1 MAGVTKPK
9 VGRVAPLDLVEAALN
24 GRIRIPRF
32 QRSYRWEAI
41 DSERLFDSILRGYPI
56 GNLLMWRKPAPA
68 AEITLGELR
77 FDAPERSDAL
87 WVVDGQ
93 QRLTTLIG
101 ALTASEDTVDRRFRI
116 FYDLREKDARKR
128 FLSAPHSQNVR
139 EHWLPVW
146 VAGDNRRLIAWQ
158 RERPWLSEGEYDLCD
173 SVATAIRTY
182 EIPMYEI
189 EGDDEQA
196 LREIFDRMNTFGKTL
211 KRAEIFQALHSAP
224 LDVQPSDLDALRD
237 RAAALDFGD
246 FSPQMLMQSVMATRG
261 GQVDRDFRQEFKDD
275 EDRQQ
280 AFARTEKALRLVVDW
295 LRNEAGIPHLRLLP
309 YALYVPVLTRYTA
322 LFGHPTGRGSELLR
336 RWVWRGAAVGAAPQG
351 NTVALRRNA
360 SAVHDD
366 PVASATRML
375 GLLPIG
381 GELWKPDLTQ
391 TALNRT
397 QAKINVLGLLSAH
410 PVLLTP
416 ATDSDGNHY
425 PAGTRLGD
433 SRLLVDMLNSGN
445 SPLQQLVSG
454 RTMAAKVLHPADKT
468 GVGFFSE
475 WWDPAV
481 LRSHCMDERCVELLE
496 MPTSES
502 IDEFLARRADIMTRV
517 ISDHVQRMALFG
529 FSDGP
534 AAETLFDEDLWGDST
549 DAA

>member
-9 VGRVAPLDLVEAALN
+9 VGRVAPLELVEAALS

-32 QRSYRWEAI
+32 QRSYRWEAS

-101 ALTASEDTVDRRFRI
+101 ALTASENTVDRRFRI
-116 FYDLREKDARKR
+116 FYDLREKDTRKR

-139 EHWLPVW
+139 DHWLPVW

-158 RERPWLSEGEYDLCD
+158 RERPWLTEEEYDLCD

-182 EIPMYEI
+182 EIPLYEI

-224 LDVQPSDLDALRD
+224 LDVQPSDLDALRE
-237 RAAALDFGD
+237 RAGALDFGD
-246 FSPQMLMQSVMATRG
+246 FTPQMLMQSVMATRG
-261 GQVDRDFRQEFKDD
+261 GQVDRDFRQEFQDD
-275 EDRQQ
+275 VDRQQ
-280 AFARTEKALRLVVDW
+280 AFTRTEKALRLVVDW
-295 LRNEAGIPHLRLLP
+295 LRSEAGIPHLRLLP
-309 YALYVPVLTRYTA
+309 YALYVPVLTRYAA
-322 LFGHPTGRGSELLR
+322 LFGRPTGRGSELLR

-366 PVASATRML
+366 PVASATRIL

-410 PVLLTP
+410 PVLLTQ
-416 ATDSDGNHY
+416 AVDSDENHY
-425 PAGTRLGD
+425 PAGTRLDD

-445 SPLQQLVSG
+445 SPLQSLVPG
-454 RTMAAKVLHPADKT
+454 RTMAGKVLHPANKPGLD
-468 GVGFFSE
+468 FFPE

-481 LRSHCMDERCVELLE
+481 LRSHCMDERCVELLNQFD
-496 MPTSES
+496 TASH
-502 IDEFLARRADIMTRV
+502 DEFLTRRARIMTTV

-534 AAETLFDEDLWGDST
+534 DAEALFDETLWGDGT

>member
-1 MAGVTKPK
+1 MTKPK

-158 RERPWLSEGEYDLCD
+158 RERPWLSEEEYDLCD

-454 RTMAAKVLHPADKT
+454 RTMAAKVLHPADRT

-496 MPTSES
+496 MPTSEG

>member
-9 VGRVAPLDLVEAALN
+9 VGRVAPLELVEWALS

-32 QRSYRWEAI
+32 QRSYRWEAS

-116 FYDLREKDARKR
+116 FYDLREKDARRR
-128 FLSAPHSQNVR
+128 FLSAPHSRTVR
-139 EHWLPVW
+139 DHWLPVW
-146 VAGDNRRLIAWQ
+146 VAGDNRRLISWQ
-158 RERPWLSEGEYDLCD
+158 RERPWLTEEEYGLCD

-211 KRAEIFQALHSAP
+211 KKAEIFQALHSAP

-237 RAAALDFGD
+237 RVGALDFGD
-246 FSPQMLMQSVMATRG
+246 FTPQLLMQSVMATRG
-261 GQVDRDFRQEFKDD
+261 GQVDRDFRHEFKDD
-275 EDRQQ
+275 KDRQQ

-295 LRNEAGIPHLRLLP
+295 LRDEAGIPHLRLLP

-322 LFGHPTGRGSELLR
+322 LFGYPAGRGSELLR

-360 SAVHDD
+360 GAVHDD

-381 GELWKPDLTQ
+381 GELWKPNLTQ

-397 QAKINVLGLLSAH
+397 QAKINVLGLLSAR
-410 PVLLTP
+410 PVLLAP

-425 PAGTRLGD
+425 PTGTLLGD
-433 SRLLVDMLNSGN
+433 SRLLVDMLNNGN
-445 SPLQQLVSG
+445 SPLQSLVSG
-454 RTMAAKVLHPADKT
+454 RTMAAKVLHPANRTDF
-468 GVGFFSE
+468 GHLWQWS
-475 WWDPAV
+475 DPAV
-481 LRSHCMDERCVELLE
+481 LRSHCMDERCLDLLNAY
-496 MPTSES
+496 TDES
-502 IDEFLARRADIMTRV
+502 TVDFLDRRARIMTTV

-534 AAETLFDEDLWGDST
+534 EAEALFDENLWGDGT

>member
-534 AAETLFDEDLWGDST
+534 AAEALFDEDLWGDST

>member
-9 VGRVAPLDLVEAALN
+9 VGRIEPLELVEAALS

-32 QRSYRWEAI
+32 QRSYRWEAS

-101 ALTASEDTVDRRFRI
+101 ALTASEHTVDRRFRI
-116 FYDLREKDARKR
+116 FYDLREKDTRKR
-128 FLSAPHSQNVR
+128 FLSAPHSRTVR
-139 EHWLPVW
+139 DHWLPVW
-146 VAGDNRRLIAWQ
+146 VAGDNKRLIAWQ
-158 RERPWLSEGEYDLCD
+158 RERPWLTEEEYDLCD

-182 EIPMYEI
+182 EIPVYEI

-196 LREIFDRMNTFGKTL
+196 LREIFDRMNTFGKAL

-224 LDVQPSDLDALRD
+224 LDVQPSDLDALRE
-237 RAAALDFGD
+237 RVGALDFGE
-246 FSPQMLMQSVMATRG
+246 FSPQLLMQSVMATRG

-295 LRNEAGIPHLRLLP
+295 LRDEAGIPHLRLLP
-309 YALYVPVLTRYTA
+309 YALYVPVLTRFAA
-322 LFGHPTGRGSELLR
+322 LFGRPTGRGSELLR
-336 RWVWRGAAVGAAPQG
+336 RWIWRGAAVGAAPQG

-360 SAVHDD
+360 GAVHDD
-366 PVASATRML
+366 PVASATRVL

-391 TALNRT
+391 TPLNRT
-397 QAKINVLGLLSAH
+397 QTKINVLGLLSAH

-425 PAGTRLGD
+425 PAGTRLDD
-433 SRLLVDMLNSGN
+433 SRLLTDMLNSGI
-445 SPLQQLVSG
+445 SPLQPLVSG
-454 RTMAAKVLHPADKT
+454 RSMAAKVLHPAHKT
-468 GVGFFSE
+468 GSDLLSE
-475 WWDPAV
+475 QWDPAA
-481 LRSHCMDERCVELLE
+481 LRSHCMDERCVELLRLN
-496 MPTSES
+496 TARS
-502 IDEFLARRADIMTRV
+502 IEEFLARRADIMTRV

-534 AAETLFDEDLWGDST
+534 ETETLFDESIWGDDT

>member
-9 VGRVAPLDLVEAALN
+9 VGRVAPPDLVEWARS

-32 QRSYRWEAI
+32 QRSYRWDAT

-68 AEITLGELR
+68 ADITLGELR

-101 ALTASEDTVDRRFRI
+101 ALTATEDTVDRRFRI
-116 FYDLREKDARKR
+116 FYDLREKDARRR
-128 FLSAPHSQNVR
+128 FLSAPQSQKVR
-139 EHWLPVW
+139 DHWLPVW
-146 VAGDNRRLIAWQ
+146 VAGDNRSLLAWQ
-158 RERPWLSEGEYDLCD
+158 RERPWLTGEEFDLCD

-211 KRAEIFQALHSAP
+211 KKAEIFQALHSTP
-224 LDVQPSDLDALRD
+224 LDVQPSDLDALRE
-237 RAAALDFGD
+237 RVAALDFGD
-246 FSPQMLMQSVMATRG
+246 FSPQLLMQSVMATRG
-261 GQVDRDFRQEFKDD
+261 GKVDRDFRQEFKND

-280 AFARTEKALRLVVDW
+280 AFARTEKALRLVIDW
-295 LRNEAGIPHLRLLP
+295 LRGEAGIPHLRLLP
-309 YALYVPVLTRYTA
+309 YALYVPVLSRFAA
-322 LFGHPTGRGSELLR
+322 LFGRPAGRGSELLR

-366 PVASATRML
+366 PVDSATRML

-381 GELWKPDLTQ
+381 GELWTPDLTQ

-397 QAKINVLGLLSAH
+397 QAKLNVLGLLSVH
-410 PVLLTP
+410 PVLLAP

-425 PAGTRLGD
+425 PSGTRLD
-433 SRLLVDMLNSGN
+433 ESRLLADMLDSGR
-445 SPLQQLVSG
+445 SPLQSLVSG
-454 RTMAAKVLHPADKT
+454 PSMAGKALHPANKAGPGLFYD
-468 GVGFFSE
+468 
-475 WWDPAV
+475 WPDPAA
-481 LRSHCMDERCVELLE
+481 LRSHCMDDRCLELLHLLD
-496 MPTSES
+496 SEGT
-502 IDEFLARRADIMTRV
+502 DAFLARRGKIMTAV

-534 AAETLFDEDLWGDST
+534 EAEALFDTNVWGDTT

>member
-9 VGRVAPLDLVEAALN
+9 VGRVAPLELVEAALN

-77 FDAPERSDAL
+77 FNAPERSDAL

-139 EHWLPVW
+139 DHWLPVW

-158 RERPWLSEGEYDLCD
+158 RERPWLSEEEYDLCD

-246 FSPQMLMQSVMATRG
+246 FSPQILMQSVMATRG

-295 LRNEAGIPHLRLLP
+295 LRDEAGIPHLRLLP
-309 YALYVPVLTRYTA
+309 YALYVPVLTRYA
-322 LFGHPTGRGSELLR
+322 DLFGHPTGRGSELLR

-375 GLLPIG
+375 DLLPVG

-410 PVLLTP
+410 PVLLTQ
-416 ATDSDGNHY
+416 ATDADGNHY
-425 PAGTRLGD
+425 PAGTRLDD

-445 SPLQQLVSG
+445 SPLQPLVPG
-454 RTMAAKVLHPADKT
+454 RTMAAKVLHPADRT
-468 GVGFFSE
+468 GFGFFSE

-481 LRSHCMDERCVELLE
+481 LRSHCMDERCVDLLNAY
-496 MPTSES
+496 TDES
-502 IDEFLARRADIMTRV
+502 TDEFLARRADIMTKV
-517 ISDHVQRMALFG
+517 ISEHVQRMALFG

-534 AAETLFDEDLWGDST
+534 EAEALFDDNIWGDST

>member
-9 VGRVAPLDLVEAALN
+9 VGRVDPLTLVEWAQS

-32 QRSYRWEAI
+32 QRSYRWEAS

-56 GNLLMWRKPAPA
+56 GNLLMWRKPAAA

-101 ALTASEDTVDRRFRI
+101 ALTASEETVDRRFRI
-116 FYDLREKDARKR
+116 FYDLREKDQHKR
-128 FLSAPHSQNVR
+128 FLSAPHSQPPR
-139 EHWLPVW
+139 DHWLPVW
-146 VAGDNRRLIAWQ
+146 VASDNRRLIAWQ
-158 RERPWLSEGEYDLCD
+158 RERPWLTDEEYDLCD
-173 SVATAIRTY
+173 AVATAIRTY

-224 LDVQPSDLDALRD
+224 LDVQPSDLDALRE
-237 RAAALDFGD
+237 RVAALDFGD
-246 FSPQMLMQSVMATRG
+246 FSPQILMQSVMAVRG
-261 GQVDRDFRQEFKDD
+261 GKVDRDFRQEFEND
-275 EDRQQ
+275 EDRHQ
-280 AFARTEKALRLVVDW
+280 AFAQTEKALRLVVDF
-295 LRNEAGIPHLRLLP
+295 LRNDAGIPHLRLLP
-309 YALYVPVLTRYTA
+309 YALYIPVLTRFTA
-322 LFGHPTGRGSELLR
+322 LFQRPEGRGAELLR
-336 RWVWRGAAVGAAPQG
+336 RWIWRGAVVGAAPQG

-360 SAVHDD
+360 SAVDHD

-375 GLLPIG
+375 KLLPVG

-391 TALNRT
+391 TALNRA

-410 PVLLTP
+410 PVLLEG
-416 ATDSDGNHY
+416 ATDSDGNYY
-425 PAGTRLGD
+425 PVGTRLDD
-433 SRLLVDMLNSGN
+433 SRLLTNMLDRGG
-445 SPLQQLVSG
+445 SPLLSILPHD
-454 RTMAAKVLHPADKT
+454 RTMAGKLLHPSSQIDFWRLFEEK
-468 GVGFFSE
+468 
-475 WWDPAV
+475 WDHSV

-496 MPTSES
+496 SA
-502 IDEFLARRADIMTRV
+502 DYDAFLGRRAQIATV
-517 ISDHVQRMALFG
+517 TISEHVQRMALFG
-529 FSDGP
+529 FADGP
-534 AAETLFDEDLWGDST
+534 EAEMLFSGEDLWGDST

>member
-9 VGRVAPLDLVEAALN
+9 VGRVAPLDLVEWAKS

-32 QRSYRWEAI
+32 QRSYRWEAS

-101 ALTASEDTVDRRFRI
+101 ALTASEQTVDRRFRI

-128 FLSAPHSQNVR
+128 FLSAPHSQKVR
-139 EHWLPVW
+139 DHWLPVW

-158 RERPWLSEGEYDLCD
+158 RQRSWLTSEEYDLCD

-211 KRAEIFQALHSAP
+211 KKAEIFQALHSTP
-224 LDVQPSDLDALRD
+224 LDVQPSDLDALRE
-237 RAAALDFGD
+237 RVAALDFGD
-246 FSPQMLMQSVMATRG
+246 FSPQLLMQSVMATRG
-261 GQVDRDFRQEFKDD
+261 GKVDRDFRQEFKND

-295 LRNEAGIPHLRLLP
+295 LRSEAGIPHLRLLP

-366 PVASATRML
+366 PVASATRIL

-410 PVLLTP
+410 PVLLAQ

-425 PAGTRLGD
+425 PTGTRLGD
-433 SRLLVDMLNSGN
+433 SRLLVDMLNSGR
-445 SPLQQLVSG
+445 SPLQSLVSD
-454 RTMAAKVLHPADKT
+454 RTMAGKVLHPANKT
-468 GVGFFSE
+468 GFGYFSE

-481 LRSHCMDERCVELLE
+481 LRSHCMDERCAELLNLHDA
-496 MPTSES
+496 ES
-502 IDEFLARRADIMTRV
+502 TDEFLTRRAKIMTTV

-534 AAETLFDEDLWGDST
+534 EAEALFDESLWGDTT

>member
-9 VGRVAPLDLVEAALN
+9 VGRVAPLELVEWALS

-32 QRSYRWEAI
+32 QRSYRWEAS

-139 EHWLPVW
+139 DHWLPVW

-158 RERPWLSEGEYDLCD
+158 RERPWLTDEEYDLCD

-237 RAAALDFGD
+237 RVGALDFGD
-246 FSPQMLMQSVMATRG
+246 FSPQLLMQSVMATRG

-295 LRNEAGIPHLRLLP
+295 LRSEAGIPHLRLLP
-309 YALYVPVLTRYTA
+309 YALYVPVLTRYAA

-375 GLLPIG
+375 DLLPIG

-397 QAKINVLGLLSAH
+397 QAKINVLGLLSAR
-410 PVLLTP
+410 PVLLAQ

-425 PAGTRLGD
+425 PTGTRLSD
-433 SRLLVDMLNSGN
+433 SRLLVDMLNSGS
-445 SPLQQLVSG
+445 SPLQPLVAG
-454 RTMAAKVLHPADKT
+454 RTMAAKVLHPANKT
-468 GVGFFSE
+468 GFGFFSE
-475 WWDPAV
+475 RWDPAV
-481 LRSHCMDERCVELLE
+481 LRSHCMDERCVELLD
-496 MPTSES
+496 TYTTES
-502 IDEFLARRADIMTRV
+502 TDEFLARRADIMTTV

-534 AAETLFDEDLWGDST
+534 EAEALFDDNLWGDST

>member
-1 MAGVTKPK
+1 MTKPK
-9 VGRVAPLDLVEAALN
+9 VGRIEPLELVEAALS

-32 QRSYRWEAI
+32 QRSYRWEAS

-101 ALTASEDTVDRRFRI
+101 ALTASEHTVDRRFRI
-116 FYDLREKDARKR
+116 FYDLREKDTRKR
-128 FLSAPHSQNVR
+128 FLSAPHSRTVR
-139 EHWLPVW
+139 DHWLPVW
-146 VAGDNRRLIAWQ
+146 VAGDNKRLIAWQ
-158 RERPWLSEGEYDLCD
+158 RERPWLTEEEYDLCD

-182 EIPMYEI
+182 EIPVYEI

-196 LREIFDRMNTFGKTL
+196 LREIFDRMNTFGKAL

-224 LDVQPSDLDALRD
+224 LDVQPSDLDALRE
-237 RAAALDFGD
+237 RVGALDFGE
-246 FSPQMLMQSVMATRG
+246 FSPQLLMQSVMATRG

-295 LRNEAGIPHLRLLP
+295 LRDEAGIPHLRLLP
-309 YALYVPVLTRYTA
+309 YALYVPVLTRFAA
-322 LFGHPTGRGSELLR
+322 LFGRPTGRGSELLR
-336 RWVWRGAAVGAAPQG
+336 RWIWRGAAVGAAPQG

-360 SAVHDD
+360 GAVHDD
-366 PVASATRML
+366 PVASATRVL

-391 TALNRT
+391 TPLNRT
-397 QAKINVLGLLSAH
+397 QTKINVLGLLSAH

-425 PAGTRLGD
+425 PAGTRLDD
-433 SRLLVDMLNSGN
+433 SRLLTDMLNSGI
-445 SPLQQLVSG
+445 SPCSHWCPAG
-454 RTMAAKVLHPADKT
+454 PWPPKCSTPRTRR
-468 GVGFFSE
+468 G
-475 WWDPAV
+475 
-481 LRSHCMDERCVELLE
+481 
-496 MPTSES
+496 PTSCLS
-502 IDEFLARRADIMTRV
+502 SGTLPPSARTAWTN
-517 ISDHVQRMALFG
+517 
-529 FSDGP
+529 
-534 AAETLFDEDLWGDST
+534 AAWNCS
-549 DAA
+549 A